1 MTRAALLQQ
10 IATTIGDYREGEI
23 EKRSPTHVEKWVNQ
37 FDAAVQLPILQEMDH
52 VLKQTYF
59 SKKAVTGFLKGLITN
74 KKLAGDDPCA
84 FWRDVEF
91 LNIQG
96 GGASQRDML
105 ALFSEILEKE
115 CGYSVDDCG
124 ANSKVF
130 VYLDDAI
137 FTGSRVKNDLTK
149 WIADA
154 APQTATV
161 HVLVIAIHEGS
172 YYNRDKIVSAAQ
184 EAGKAID
191 IKCWRS
197 ATLENRKS
205 YRWSSDILWPV
216 EIPDDDAFTQAYVEN
231 MNHKP
236 VLRLAGNTGRLKIF
250 SSDTGRQLLE
260 QEFLKA
266 GVRIRRMCPN
276 LPEIERPL
284 GHSYLETLG
293 FGSTLVTYRNCPNNA
308 ALAFWVGDP
317 WYPLFPRVTN
327 KVTALRKVFAP
338 VVKDDPR

>member
-10 IATTIGDYREGEI
+10 IATTIGDYRQGKI
-23 EKRSPTHVEKWVNQ
+23 ARPTPAHVEQWVNQ

-52 VLKQTYF
+52 VLKKTYF

-74 KKLAGDDPCA
+74 KELVGDDPCT
-84 FWRDVEF
+84 FWRDVKF
-91 LNIQG
+91 LDIQS
-96 GGASQRDML
+96 GGASQREML
-105 ALFSEILEKE
+105 KLFSEILEKE

-124 ANSKVF
+124 ANPKVF

-149 WIADA
+149 WIADV
-154 APQTATV
+154 APQAATV

-172 YYNRDKIVSAAQ
+172 YYNRDKIVSTAQ
-184 EAGKAID
+184 EAGKTID
-191 IKCWRS
+191 IKWWRW
-197 ATLENRKS
+197 AMLENRKS
-205 YRWSSDILWPV
+205 YRDSSDILWPV
-216 EIPDDDAFTQAYVEN
+216 EIPGGDTQAYVKN
-231 MNHKP
+231 MKRQP
-236 VLRLAGNTGRLKIF
+236 VLRFAGSTGSLKIF

-266 GVRIRRMCPN
+266 GARIRQMCPN

-327 KVTALRKVFAP
+327 RVTALRNIFAP
-338 VVKDDPR
+338 AVKDDLR

>member
-1 MTRAALLQQ
+1 M
-10 IATTIGDYREGEI
+10 
-23 EKRSPTHVEKWVNQ
+23 
-37 FDAAVQLPILQEMDH
+37 
-52 VLKQTYF
+52 LKLF
-59 SKKAVTGFLKGLITN
+59 SK
-74 KKLAGDDPCA
+74 
-84 FWRDVEF
+84 
-91 LNIQG
+91 
-96 GGASQRDML
+96 
-105 ALFSEILEKE
+105 ILEEE

-137 FTGSRVKNDLTK
+137 FTGSRVKDDLTK

-161 HVLVIAIHEGS
+161 HVLVIAIHEGF
-172 YYNRDKIVSAAQ
+172 YYNRNEIVRAAQ
-184 EAGKAID
+184 KAGKAID
-191 IKCWRS
+191 IKWWRS

-205 YRWSSDILWPV
+205 CRWSSDILWPV
-216 EIPDDDAFTQAYVEN
+216 KIPDDDTITQAYVKN

-236 VLRLAGNTGRLKIF
+236 VLRCAGNTGRLKIF

-266 GVRIRRMCPN
+266 GVRIKGMCSN
-276 LPEIERPL
+276 LNPYQRPL
-284 GHSYLETLG
+284 GNMVLETLG
-293 FGSTLVTYRNCPNNA
+293 FGSTLVTYRNCPNNTPL
-308 ALAFWVGDP
+308 ALWVDDP

-338 VVKDDPR
+338 VAKDDFR

>member
-10 IATTIGDYREGEI
+10 IATTIGDYRQGEI
-23 EKRSPTHVEKWVNQ
+23 EKPSPDHVERWISQ

-59 SKKAVTGFLKGLITN
+59 SKKAVTGFLKNLITN
-74 KKLAGDDPCA
+74 KKLAGDNPYA
-84 FWRDVEF
+84 FWRGVKF
-91 LNIQG
+91 LDIQG
-96 GGASQRDML
+96 GGASQQDML
-105 ALFSEILEKE
+105 ALFSEILEEE

-124 ANSKVF
+124 ENPKVF
-130 VYLDDAI
+130 VYLDDVV
-137 FTGSRVKNDLTK
+137 FTGNRVKNDLTK
-149 WIADA
+149 WIADV

-161 HVLVIAIHEGS
+161 HVLVIAIHEGF
-172 YYNRDKIVSAAQ
+172 YYNRDKIVSTAQ
-184 EAGKAID
+184 EVRKAID
-191 IKCWRS
+191 IKWWRS
-197 ATLENRKS
+197 AILENRKS
-205 YRWSSDILWPV
+205 CQWSSDVLWPV
-216 EIPDDDAFTQAYVEN
+216 KIPDDDTITQAYVKN
-231 MNHKP
+231 MKHQP
-236 VLRLAGNTGRLKIF
+236 VLRFAGNTGRLNIF

-266 GVRIRRMCPN
+266 GTLIRRMCPN

-327 KVTALRKVFAP
+327 KVTSLKNSFAP
-338 VVKDDPR
+338 VTKDDLR